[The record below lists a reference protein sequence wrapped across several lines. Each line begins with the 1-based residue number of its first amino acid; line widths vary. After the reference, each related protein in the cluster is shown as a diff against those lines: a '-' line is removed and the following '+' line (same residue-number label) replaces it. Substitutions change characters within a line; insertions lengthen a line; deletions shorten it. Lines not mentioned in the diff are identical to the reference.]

1 VEVIPPM
8 RSLTIPLCALLLALS
23 SLLPVGSVS
32 AQEASPPDAP
42 MAIPPLV
49 WQLTAFPGVAT
60 AIEPGRYTVQFV
72 PDGTVAI
79 RADCNWV
86 IGTWTGGNG
95 VLDITVTQTTVAACP
110 ADSMEEPFVQALDV
124 ATAYT
129 LDTAMGLTLTGPS
142 GDMYFSPVLP
152 AMA

>member
-1 VEVIPPM
+1 M
-8 RSLTIPLCALLLALS
+8 RSLTIPLCALLLALC
-23 SLLPVGSVS
+23 SLLPVGSAS
-32 AQEASPPDAP
+32 AQETPPPETP

-60 AIEPGRYTVQFV
+60 PIEPGRYTVQFV

-86 IGTWTGGNG
+86 LGTWTGGNG
-95 VLDITVTQTTVAACP
+95 VIDITVTQTTVAGCP
-110 ADSMEEPFVQALDV
+110 ADSLEESFVQALDL
-124 ATAYT
+124 ATTYG
-129 LDTAMGLTLTGPS
+129 LDATMGLTLIGPA
-142 GDMYFSPVLP
+142 GEMGFSPVLP

>member
-1 VEVIPPM
+1 M

-23 SLLPVGSVS
+23 SLLPMGSAR
-32 AQEASPPDAP
+32 AQEPPPPDAAL
-42 MAIPPLV
+42 AIPPLI
-49 WQLTAFPGVAT
+49 WQLTTYPGVAVP
-60 AIEPGRYTVQFV
+60 IEPGRYTVQFV

-86 IGTWTGGNG
+86 LGTWSGGNG

-110 ADSMEEPFVQALDV
+110 ADSLEEPFVQALDL
-124 ATAYT
+124 ATAYA
-129 LDTAMGLTLTGPS
+129 LDATMGLTLAGPA
-142 GDMYFSPVLP
+142 GEMAFSPVLP